1 MSMIIQ
7 NGQYPTRNNGRI
19 DLFDQPSPDAQFK
32 LFERVAVRNKAT
44 EYRAPLEG
52 IWEDNILAQ
61 VFFSKE
67 NVQIL
72 QNGLRAGVHKLS
84 NGKYFIPPQN
94 QDQLKIIMRSTY
106 MQYAKHQRD
115 DIPGQVQTLNEL
127 VWEYCIPFVYNEC
140 VAYFKYLEDQST
152 LVMPLAREQQVDRDF
167 KQLELK
173 PWF

>member
-1 MSMIIQ
+1 MIIR
-7 NGQYPTRNNGRI
+7 GDQYMTKNNGRVN
-19 DLFDQPSPDAQFK
+19 LLDQPDPTIQFK
-32 LFERVAVRNKAT
+32 MFEKVAVKNKAT

-52 IWEDNILAQ
+52 EWEQNVLSQ

-67 NVQIL
+67 NIQIL
-72 QNGLRAGVHKLS
+72 QNGIRAGVHKLS

-106 MQYAKHQRD
+106 FQYAKHHPE
-115 DIPGQVQTLNEL
+115 DIPGQIQKLNEL
-127 VWEYCIPFVYNEC
+127 VWDYCVPFVYNEC
-140 VAYFKYLEDQST
+140 VAYLKYLNDQST
-152 LVMPLAREQQVDRDF
+152 IAMPLEREIRPDRDY